1 MKRILAIA
9 AMVLM
14 CCGVAVAQG
23 KKVSILGD
31 SYSTFRGHI
40 PAGYAVWYPMNG
52 NDVTAVEQTWWY
64 QFINDNGLQ
73 LEQNNSYS
81 GSTVCNTGYNGED
94 YSDRSF
100 YSRINYL
107 GNPDII
113 LIFGCTNDSWA
124 HSPIGEYQY
133 SDWSKKDM
141 YAFRPAAAYMLSNIK
156 MLYPEAEIYYL
167 LNSELDDAIN
177 ESVNT
182 VCAKYQI
189 PVIALKNI
197 DKQLGHPSQAGMKA
211 ISEQVAKAVL
221 KK

>member
-1 MKRILAIA
+1 MKRILTIA
-9 AMVLM
+9 MAVLM
-14 CCGVAVAQG
+14 GCSMMFGQG

-40 PAGYAVWYPMNG
+40 PDGYAVWYPMPG
-52 NDVTAVEQTWWY
+52 NDVTEVEQTWWY

-73 LEQNNSYS
+73 LEKNNSYS
-81 GSTVCNTGYNGED
+81 GSTVCNTGYGGED

-124 HSPIGEYQY
+124 HSPVGEYQY

-141 YAFRPAAAYMLSNIK
+141 YAFRPAAAYMLSNLK
-156 MLYPEAEIYYL
+156 MLYPEAEIFYI

-177 ESVNT
+177 ESVLT
-182 VCAKYQI
+182 VCEKYQV
-189 PVIALKNI
+189 PVIGLKDI
-197 DKQLGHPSQAGMKA
+197 DKQMGHPSQAGMKS
-211 ISEQVAKAVL
+211 ISRQVTQAVFG
-221 KK
+221 K